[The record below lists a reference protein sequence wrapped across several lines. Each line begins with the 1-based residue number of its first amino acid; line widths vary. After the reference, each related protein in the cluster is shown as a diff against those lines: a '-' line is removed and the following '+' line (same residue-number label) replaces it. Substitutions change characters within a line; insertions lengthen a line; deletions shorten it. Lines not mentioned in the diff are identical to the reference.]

1 MLFTPELAKQIA
13 LEEKWQTRRPVKAG
27 DKLITVDGIKKVV
40 SAAGRTKHAVG
51 SIRTVQ
57 YAYGKPCRW
66 WHPEYKILTPWEQY
80 ESALEVYGK
89 DLAFEKMR
97 RKGLTEFLIQ
107 ITDIRQEDVRKI
119 TYNDVNAEGFHL
131 THQFLRVWT
140 GFYDPVGN
148 KLLEQQL
155 ANMSGINL
163 DDRPAHLY
171 AGFAYTFKIYRNEN

>member
-66 WHPEYKILTPWEQY
+66 WHPEHQSLLKWQFYKN
-80 ESALEVYGK
+80 SVADYGEK
-89 DLAFEKMR
+89 KAFEIMR
-97 RKGLTEFLIQ
+97 GNGLQ
-107 ITDIRQEDVRKI
+107 
-119 TYNDVNAEGFHL
+119 
-131 THQFLRVWT
+131 
-140 GFYDPVGN
+140 
-148 KLLEQQL
+148 KLL
-155 ANMSGINL
+155 I
-163 DDRPAHLY
+163 
-171 AGFAYTFKIYRNEN
+171 

>member
-13 LEEKWQTRRPVKAG
+13 LEEKWQTRRPVKDG

-66 WHPEYKILTPWEQY
+66 WHPDKQHLLPLHRFEQLKSQNSN
-80 ESALEVYGK
+80 EQ
-89 DLAFEKMR
+89 F
-97 RKGLTEFLIQ
+97 EFLCRYEGYELFKIQ

-119 TYNDVNAEGFHL
+119 MHNDVEAEGFHL